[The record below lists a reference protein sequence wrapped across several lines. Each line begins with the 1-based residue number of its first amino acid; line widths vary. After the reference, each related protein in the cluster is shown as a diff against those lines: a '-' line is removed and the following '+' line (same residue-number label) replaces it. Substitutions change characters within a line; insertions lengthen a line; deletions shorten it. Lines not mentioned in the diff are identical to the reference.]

1 MKLLIDESVDR
12 EIIDRL
18 IDHGYDVLSIADA
31 EPGITDSEVIQR
43 ANELSAL
50 LVTLDKD
57 FGELVFHRS
66 SGVSSGVVL
75 IRLSGLS
82 AQRKAEI
89 VIEAFHRYGSRF
101 MQNFSVIGPGR
112 VRIQSEL

>member
-1 MKLLIDESVDR
+1 MKLLIDESVDQA
-12 EIIDRL
+12 IIDRL
-18 IDHGYDVLSIADA
+18 INYGYNVLSIADV
-31 EPGITDSEVIQR
+31 EPGITDTEVIQR
-43 ANELSAL
+43 ANELSTL

-66 SGVSSGVVL
+66 AGVSAGVVL

-89 VIEAFHRYGSRF
+89 VIEAFRKYGSRF
-101 MQNFSVIGPGR
+101 VQNFSVIGPGR